1 MSALRKLFVGSC
13 LVRRCSY
20 YIIVKQTNSPSPE
33 TQAVAI
39 EAPAADCEVARRGKG
54 TTYAKAAE
62 RLGCSVSSVRR
73 LVANGIIEGWLIS
86 GTGHGGRPRVSANS
100 VEDYRIRSKITPK
113 STLVTGTDRSVM
125 RPRVT
130 RRPEYSEAMRRLEVL
145 GIRGGERR
153 Q

>member
-1 MSALRKLFVGSC
+1 MGSC

-20 YIIVKQTNSPSPE
+20 YIIVKQSISPSPE
-33 TQAVAI
+33 TQAVDI
-39 EAPAADCEVARRGKG
+39 QAPAADFEVARREKG

-62 RLGCSVSSVRR
+62 RLGCSIATIRR
-73 LVANGIIEGWLIS
+73 LVAHGVIHGWRIS
-86 GTGHGGRPRVSANS
+86 GKGFGGRPRVSANS

-125 RPRVT
+125 RPRMT

-145 GIRGGERR
+145 GIRGGEGR

>member
-1 MSALRKLFVGSC
+1 MNSC

-20 YIIVKQTNSPSPE
+20 YIIVKRTNSPSPE
-33 TQAVAI
+33 TLAVDI
-39 EAPAADCEVARRGKG
+39 EAPASHCEAARPEKG
-54 TTYAKAAE
+54 MTYAKAAD

-100 VEDYRIRSKITPK
+100 VEDYRIRSKIAPK
-113 STLVTGTDRSVM
+113 STVVSGADQSVM

-130 RRPEYSEAMRRLEVL
+130 HRPEYSEAMRRLEVL
-145 GIRGGERR
+145 GIRRGEGR